1 MKTENF
7 ALAVKVKTTW
17 LFEEVTRIKVFP
29 NLSANKSTCGIIF
42 RVLRITFFTRTFEEH
57 PVWNINLLCEIRL
70 ALITA
75 QLCFRYCKV
84 TSSWHKIIPRTYCLS
99 FHMIILCPYPK
110 IIPDYVRRP
119 SVIHTRCT
127 FELTFCGLFVGADMR
142 SSATSGPF
150 RKVPVEKYNK
160 LFMAIN
166 SALFLEFRDRLLS
179 NDFTLRKAS

>member
-17 LFEEVTRIKVFP
+17 VFEEVTRIKVFP
-29 NLSANKSTCGIIF
+29 NISANKSTCGIIF
-42 RVLRITFFTRTFEEH
+42 RVLRITFFTPTFEEH

-127 FELTFCGLFVGADMR
+127 INIRVDLLRAACW
-142 SSATSGPF
+142 SGH
-150 RKVPVEKYNK
+150 
-160 LFMAIN
+160 
-166 SALFLEFRDRLLS
+166 ALICNFWSVSKSPCREVQQALYGD
-179 NDFTLRKAS
+179 K